1 MTSETAYKQL
11 VEAVRREVYA
21 EVAAKF
27 KAVEPGTRGPL
38 RGAKYGASPC
48 PVPGCGMM
56 NHRRAV
62 SNLCVLH
69 TTDANRAKYRGKR

>member
-1 MTSETAYKQL
+1 MTSEAAYKQL
-11 VEAVRREVYA
+11 VEAVRREVWN

-27 KAVEPGTRGPL
+27 NGPTPGTRGPL

-48 PVPGCGMM
+48 PVCGAL

-62 SNLCVLH
+62 SNLCVEH
-69 TTDANRAKYRGKR
+69 TTDANRVKYRGGR